1 MVRLPNQIEEETLQ
15 SALSDVLEVFQKHR
29 LTINFGFSVGLAVC
43 NYATK
48 HQYNLSEA
56 HTSELADL
64 MAETVQNTIHKFLHD
79 KGY

>member
-15 SALSDVLEVFQKHR
+15 SAFSDVLEVFQKHR
-29 LTINFGFSVGLAVC
+29 LSVNFGFLVCLGGL

-48 HQYNLSEA
+48 LQYNLSQEHA
-56 HTSELADL
+56 DELADL
-64 MAETVQNTIHKFLHD
+64 MTETVQNTTHKFLRD

>member
-15 SALSDVLEVFQKHR
+15 SAFSDVLEVFQKHR
-29 LTINFGFSVGLAVC
+29 LSLNFGFSVCLGGL

-48 HQYNLSEA
+48 LQYQLSQEHA
-56 HTSELADL
+56 DELADL
-64 MAETVQNTIHKFLHD
+64 MAETVQNTTHKFLRD

>member
-48 HQYNLSEA
+48 HQYNLSEEHA
-56 HTSELADL
+56 SELADKVADS
-64 MAETVQNTIHKFLHD
+64 MENTIHKFLHD

>member
-15 SALSDVLEVFQKHR
+15 SAFRDVLEVFQKHR
-29 LTINFGFSVGLAVC
+29 LSVNFGFSVCLGGL

-48 HQYNLSEA
+48 LQYDLPEEHA
-56 HTSELADL
+56 AELADL
-64 MAETVQNTIHKFLHD
+64 MADAMENTIHKFLRD

>member
-15 SALSDVLEVFQKHR
+15 SAFSDVLEVFEKYR

-43 NYATK
+43 NYAAK

-56 HTSELADL
+56 HASELADKVADS
-64 MAETVQNTIHKFLHD
+64 MENTIHKFLQD